1 MSIIKANTFQDRGGN
16 TILSSDG
23 AGTITASSSLASSV
37 ASVGGIDNTPAF
49 KAYLTGSSQSI
60 ASDTVTKIQFNSELY
75 DTNSCYDNSTNYRFT
90 PTVSGK
96 YFLLAKVRLE
106 AASFTNMEL
115 KIIKNG
121 NTSDRVPPNSIW
133 SNLYGT
139 ISYTTQFTSGV
150 LEANGST
157 DYFEVYIEHD
167 KGTNVDL
174 SATFGPTFEG
184 YKLI

>member
-1 MSIIKANTFQDRGGN
+1 MSNILVN
-16 TILSSDG
+16 TIKDTGNNTLLSSDG
-23 AGTITASSSLASSV
+23 SGSV
-37 ASVGGIDNTPAF
+37 TLGSGFPNNTPAF

-60 ASDTVTKIQFNSELY
+60 ATDTVTKIQFNSELY

-96 YFLLAKVRLE
+96 YFLLAKARLE

-167 KGTNVDL
+167 KGINVDL
-174 SATFGPTFEG
+174 SASFGPTFEG
-184 YKLI
+184 YRLST

>member
-1 MSIIKANTFQDRGGN
+1 MVSQLKVNEIIKQSG
-16 TILSSDG
+16 SSISIGVDG
-23 AGTITASSSLASSV
+23 DTVSGPFT
-37 ASVGGIDNTPAF
+37 NTPAF
-49 KAYLTGSSQSI
+49 KAYITSGQTI
-60 ASDTVTKIQFNSELY
+60 ATDTLTKITFQTELY

-96 YFLLAKVRLE
+96 YFLLAKARLE
-106 AASFTNMEL
+106 AASITNVEF

-139 ISYTTQFTSGV
+139 VSYTTQFTSGV

-167 KGTNVDL
+167 KGSDVSL

-184 YKLI
+184 YRLST